1 MTLDCVKWFELYGS
15 HQPFETDVPQVKLL
29 LLGLVFKKTISS
41 CDRTLCVHYKLTDF
55 FLLVYGVDLPF

>member
-29 LLGLVFKKTISS
+29 LLGLVFKKPYLHVIE
-41 CDRTLCVHYKLTDF
+41 LCVYIIS
-55 FLLVYGVDLPF
+55 